1 MKLLSTIVLLAL
13 ALTAP
18 AAGAQSYRVEGD
30 LEFTLTG
37 IQILQTPFSGIF
49 DVDLAAVDIDT
60 DPTVG
65 LFELSAVDIDFGGAF
80 QANSGTL
87 TQTSFSGSGDT
98 RQAISALAA
107 ADQFFDDSTISLDI
121 VLRNAPSDPNLPLLL
136 DLNRVDFV
144 SSTLTTPDFSL
155 SSNASNFQITAIPEP
170 SGGITIAILAITCCG
185 YRFRAI

>member
-37 IQILQTPFSGIF
+37 IEILQTPFSGIF

-80 QANSGTL
+80 QANSL
-87 TQTSFSGSGDT
+87 
-98 RQAISALAA
+98 
-107 ADQFFDDSTISLDI
+107 SLI
-121 VLRNAPSDPNLPLLL
+121 H
-136 DLNRVDFV
+136 
-144 SSTLTTPDFSL
+144 
-155 SSNASNFQITAIPEP
+155 I
-170 SGGITIAILAITCCG
+170 
-185 YRFRAI
+185 